1 MRRETRSYTTRSRYQ
16 RSGGYGDYYID
27 GNTARKIDVRKE
39 IHRAPAPI
47 DNPDMQRRVRE
58 RHVHMNFGYVA
69 FLVAALVLSS
79 LILVNYINIQA
90 QNTAIKESIAKKESQ
105 LNSMKMA
112 NDEEYSRI
120 ISSVDLDHVK
130 DVAINELGMQYAE
143 EGQVVTIETQGD
155 DYVRQYAQ
163 MP

>member
-58 RHVHMNFGYVA
+58 RHVHMNFGYVV

-90 QNTAIKESIAKKESQ
+90 QNTAIKESIAKKERQ

>member
-58 RHVHMNFGYVA
+58 RHVHMNFGYVV

-90 QNTAIKESIAKKESQ
+90 QNIAIKESIAKKESQ

>member
-1 MRRETRSYTTRSRYQ
+1 MSKKTRNYTNRSKYA
-16 RSGGYGDYYID
+16 RSGGYGEYYID
-27 GNTARKIDVRKE
+27 GNTARRIDVREE
-39 IHRAPAPI
+39 IKKAPTPI
-47 DNPDMQRRVRE
+47 ENPDVQRRVRE
-58 RHVHMNFGYVA
+58 RHVHMNFGYVL

-79 LILVNYINIQA
+79 VVLVNYINIQA
-90 QNTAIKESIAKKESQ
+90 QNTALKETIARKESQ

-120 ISSVDLDHVK
+120 ISAVDLAYVK
-130 DVAINELGMQYAE
+130 DVAINELGMQYAQ
-143 EGQVVTIETQGD
+143 EGQVITVEMQGD

>member
-39 IHRAPAPI
+39 IHKAPAPI

-58 RHVHMNFGYVA
+58 RHVHMNFGYVV

-120 ISSVDLDHVK
+120 ISPIFSLV
-130 DVAINELGMQYAE
+130 
-143 EGQVVTIETQGD
+143 
-155 DYVRQYAQ
+155 
-163 MP
+163 

>member
-58 RHVHMNFGYVA
+58 RHVHMNFGYVV

-79 LILVNYINIQA
+79 LILVNYINIRA

>member
-58 RHVHMNFGYVA
+58 RHVHMNFGYVV

-90 QNTAIKESIAKKESQ
+90 QNTAIKESIAKKERQ
-105 LNSMKMA
+105 LKSMQMA

>member
-58 RHVHMNFGYVA
+58 RHVHMNFGYVV

-90 QNTAIKESIAKKESQ
+90 QKTAIKESIAKKESQ